1 MIGRRSSVKSL
12 YRCPELRFISW
23 LIKPQ
28 VYYRRSHMRTL
39 AKNLLVLSA
48 LAVVVIYFAHIFP
61 RMQKGVDFADFYAAA
76 RIVRDGRG
84 RELYDPA
91 VQNQYLIRYSGRV
104 GTYFIHPPS
113 KRSSI
118 FPSRPTGGRNVK
130 HLLRLLTMPKAHR
143 PTFSRLRRNIIRC
156 PGTPR
161 FAVLLH

>member
-1 MIGRRSSVKSL
+1 MIRSHSSVKSL

-39 AKNLLVLSA
+39 AKTCLFCPLC
-48 LAVVVIYFAHIFP
+48 IYFAHIFP
-61 RMQKGVDFADFYAAA
+61 TMQKGVDFADFYAAA

-104 GTYFIHPPS
+104 GTYFVHPPS

-130 HLLRLLTMPKAHR
+130 HLIRLLTMPKAHR